1 MASMKKLDE
10 KTFDNALAAFDAG
23 YDLTYRYHISR
34 HWYGEHFIYPAEAQI
49 IQAVGKNPGT
59 TSVRLSRD
67 NPKSRSAYSQIIRK
81 MEKKGYIE
89 QTINRENRR
98 EQLLHLTASGEEL
111 FTAHTQVERF
121 YLNRTLDMLRDFS
134 EEDVLTYIRVQERL
148 NQSFEL
154 DVIDGERAIEEHQ
167 KDGKNT

>member
-1 MASMKKLDE
+1 M
-10 KTFDNALAAFDAG
+10 
-23 YDLTYRYHISR
+23 
-34 HWYGEHFIYPAEAQI
+34 
-49 IQAVGKNPGT
+49 GKNPGT

-121 YLNRTLDMLRDFS
+121 YLNRTFDMLRDFS
-134 EEDVLTYIRVQERL
+134 EEEVLTYIRVQERL

-154 DVIDGERAIEEHQ
+154 DVIDGERAIEKHQ